1 MAIAIATG
9 AVAALAA
16 GGWRGVPVPSLRW
29 VPLLLAG
36 AVTLVLVEAGGVPA
50 GAELAAV
57 VGADLAVLAFSARNV
72 ALAGMPVV
80 LAGVAL
86 NVLVTVANGGMPVE
100 GDAVVRAGIAEAS
113 DLPAI
118 DLGPKR
124 HLASGDDVLVVLD
137 DRVPLRPLREVVS
150 VGDVVLAAGLAIVT
164 FRLLHPAAGGRSAP
178 AGRSTA
184 GVRVSDHAGGD
195 DGPGT

>member
-9 AVAALAA
+9 AAAALAA
-16 GGWRGVPVPSLRW
+16 GGRRGGPRPALRW

-36 AVTLVLVEAGGVPA
+36 AVVLVLVEAGGVPA

-57 VGADLAVLAFSARNV
+57 VGADLAVLAFSVRNV

-100 GDAVVRAGIAEAS
+100 GDAVVRAGIVEPSELSAV
-113 DLPAI
+113 

-124 HLASGDDVLVVLD
+124 HLATGDDVLVVLD
-137 DRVPLRPLREVVS
+137 DRIPLRPLQEVVS
-150 VGDVVLAAGLAIVT
+150 VGDVVLAAGLAVVT
-164 FRLLHPAAGGRSAP
+164 FRLLHPAATGLASSIGRSA
-178 AGRSTA
+178 AA
-184 GVRVSDHAGGD
+184 VRVT
-195 DGPGT
+195 GPGGHDRPGT

>member
-16 GGWRGVPVPSLRW
+16 GGWHGGRRPALRW

-36 AVTLVLVEAGGVPA
+36 AVALVLVEAGGVPA
-50 GAELAAV
+50 GGELAAV
-57 VGADLAVLAFSARNV
+57 LGADLAVLAFSARNV
-72 ALAGMPVV
+72 VLAGMPVV

-100 GDAVVRAGIAEAS
+100 GDAVVRTGIAEPA
-113 DLPAI
+113 DLSAI

-124 HLASGDDVLVVLD
+124 HLATGDDVLVVLD
-137 DRVPLRPLREVVS
+137 DRIPLRPLREVVS

-164 FRLLHPAAGGRSAP
+164 FRLLHPAAGGLATPIGRSAATVRVTGP
-178 AGRSTA
+178 AGGHDR
-184 GVRVSDHAGGD
+184 
-195 DGPGT
+195 PGT

>member
-16 GGWRGVPVPSLRW
+16 GGSRGGPRPALRW

-36 AVTLVLVEAGGVPA
+36 ALTLVLVESGGVPA

-72 ALAGMPVV
+72 VLVGMPVV

-100 GDAVVRAGIAEAS
+100 GDAVVRAGVAEPS
-113 DLPAI
+113 DLSAI

-124 HLASGDDVLVVLD
+124 HLATGDDVLVVLD
-137 DRVPLRPLREVVS
+137 DRIPLRPLREVVS
-150 VGDVVLAAGLAIVT
+150 VGDVVLAAGLAVVT
-164 FRLLHPAAGGRSAP
+164 FRLLHPAPGAPATPTGRSAAP
-178 AGRSTA
+178 
-184 GVRVSDHAGGD
+184 VRVTGRTGGHD
-195 DGPGT
+195 QPGT